1 MSVFR
6 TPERNRQRIGS
17 EESESLKRFTVE
29 ELYNISS
36 KFNGIIHGSA
46 AVWFYCYKYN
56 IDSGEVV
63 NGLGSDID
71 VVVSLAKYPTISP
84 KTQIIN
90 GRSVDI
96 VSPQETSMTYN
107 SPSELPNE
115 KIYYE
120 DDNIYI
126 TEATF
131 LRKSYINNV
140 VNGVLTEDKRRKA
153 AVKIELMDK
162 VIREIQGKKKRKR
175 KDDEGESKTQ
185 GRTQGRT
192 LRF

>member
-6 TPERNRQRIGS
+6 TPPTTPERNRQRIGS
-17 EESESLKRFTVE
+17 EDSESFRQFTVE
-29 ELYNISS
+29 ELCNISS

-46 AVWFYCYKYN
+46 AVWYYCQKFN
-56 IDSGEVV
+56 IDSGEV
-63 NGLGSDID
+63 NGFGSDID
-71 VVVSLAKYPTISP
+71 VVISQAKYPTYSP

-96 VSPQETSMTYN
+96 VSPQEISMTYD

-120 DDNIYI
+120 DDDIYI

-162 VIREIQGKKKRKR
+162 VIEEVQGKKKRKR
-175 KDDEGESKTQ
+175 KEDEGESKTQ
-185 GRTQGRT
+185 GRR